1 MKINRTYTV
10 DEATKVLEKYCA
22 YQERCHQE
30 VENKLYDLKMIS
42 EAKEQIILH
51 LLQHNFLNEERFAK
65 AFVRGKF
72 SIKKWGRNKIIRELK
87 SKQISEYN
95 IKTALKEINEEI
107 YLKTLHEIAEK
118 KLALLKET
126 NIYKKRNKL
135 SNFLISKGF
144 ESNLVY
150 KKSTELIP
158 N

>member
-1 MKINRTYTV
+1 MKRNKTYTV

-72 SIKKWGRNKIIRELK
+72 SIKKWGRNKIIKELK
-87 SKQISEYN
+87 SKQISAYN
-95 IKTALKEINEEI
+95 IKTALKEIDEEI
-107 YLKTLHEIAEK
+107 YLETLHKVAEK
-118 KLALLKET
+118 KLALIKEA

>member
-1 MKINRTYTV
+1 MKRNKTYTV

-72 SIKKWGRNKIIRELK
+72 SIKKWGRNKIIKELK
-87 SKQISEYN
+87 SKQISAYN
-95 IKTALKEINEEI
+95 IKTALKEIDEEI
-107 YLKTLHEIAEK
+107 YLEALHKVAEK
-118 KLALLKET
+118 KLALIKEA